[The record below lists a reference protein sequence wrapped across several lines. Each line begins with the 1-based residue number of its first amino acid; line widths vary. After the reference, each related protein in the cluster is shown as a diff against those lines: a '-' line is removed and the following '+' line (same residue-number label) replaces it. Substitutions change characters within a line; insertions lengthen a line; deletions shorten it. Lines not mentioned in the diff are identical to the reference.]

1 MTAPALVL
9 LAHGHSDLQ
18 IAEITHVMRHELMAR
33 SPELTVR
40 AAYLGR
46 SGPSPLQVVAKLAR
60 VGAEEVVLV
69 PLEVGCAYRASS
81 AAREEAERVAAAHP
95 DLRLQLA
102 RPIGPEPVLLTM
114 LDRTLRQALSD
125 HHVTELDGLVLSSA
139 GTEDIRSRSLMAR
152 RTRQWGLHHK
162 LACVTAFTDETGPSV
177 QDAIE
182 TLWHQGR
189 RHIAVGSWFLSAS
202 DLWAQQAEAAL
213 AAGAVAVSRPMSAG
227 PEIAELAMHRYL
239 VGAMDLI
246 DFGDLL
252 PEGEA
257 FEDDDSDEAPR
268 LQAIGA

>member
-9 LAHGHSDLQ
+9 LAHGHSDPQ

-40 AAYLGR
+40 AAYLGS
-46 SGPSPLQVVAKLAR
+46 SGPSPVQVVSKLAR
-60 VGAEEVVLV
+60 LGTEEVVLV
-69 PLEVGCAYRASS
+69 PLEIGCAYRASAVARDELGRLTS
-81 AAREEAERVAAAHP
+81 AFPE
-95 DLRLQLA
+95 LRFELA
-102 RPIGPEPVLLTM
+102 RPIGPEPVLLTL

-139 GTEDIRSRSLMAR
+139 GSEDIRSRSLLAR

-162 LACVTAFTDETGPSV
+162 LACVTAFTDDTGPSV
-177 QDAIE
+177 EDAIE

-202 DLWAQQAEAAL
+202 DVWVQQAESAL
-213 AAGAVAVSRPMSAG
+213 AAGAIAVSRPMSAG

-252 PEGEA
+252 PEEES
-257 FEDDDSDEAPR
+257 FEDDSEETPR

>member
-9 LAHGHSDLQ
+9 LAHGHSDPQ
-18 IAEITHVMRHELMAR
+18 IAEITHVMRHEMLAR

-46 SGPSPLQVVAKLAR
+46 SGPSALQVVSKLAR
-60 VGAEEVVLV
+60 FGAEEVVVV
-69 PLEVGCAYRASS
+69 PLEIGCAYHAST
-81 AAREEAERVAAAHP
+81 AAHQEVEKVKAAHP
-95 DLRLQLA
+95 DLRIELA

-139 GTEDIRSRSLMAR
+139 GTEDVRSRSLLAR

-162 LACVTAFTDETGPSV
+162 LACVTAFTDDTGPSV

-202 DLWAQQAEAAL
+202 ELWAHQAEAAL
-213 AAGAVAVSRPMSAG
+213 AVGAVAVSRPMSAG
-227 PEIAELAMHRYL
+227 PEIAELAMQRYL

-257 FEDDDSDEAPR
+257 VEDNDTDEGPR

>member
-9 LAHGHSDLQ
+9 LAHGHSDPQ
-18 IAEITHVMRHELMAR
+18 IAQITHAMRHQVMAR

-40 AAYLGR
+40 AAYLTGG
-46 SGPSPLQVVAKLAR
+46 GPAALQVVSRLAR
-60 VGAEEVVLV
+60 LGVEEIVFV
-69 PLEVGCAYRASS
+69 PLEIGCAYRPSTE
-81 AAREEAERVAAAHP
+81 ARDEVARVRAHYP
-95 DLRLQLA
+95 DLRMELS
-102 RPIGPEPVLLTM
+102 RPLGPEPVLLTM
-114 LDRTLRQALSD
+114 LDRTLRQSLSD

-139 GTEDIRSRSLMAR
+139 GTDDVRSRSLLAR

-162 LACVTAFTDETGPSV
+162 LACVTAFADDTGPSV

-202 DLWAQQAEAAL
+202 PTWAQQAEAAVT
-213 AAGAVAVSRPMSAG
+213 AGAIAVSRPMSAG
-227 PEIAELAMHRYL
+227 AEIAELAMHRYL

-252 PEGEA
+252 PEDV
-257 FEDDDSDEAPR
+257 DDDNSEDIDAR
-268 LQAIGA
+268 HLQALGA